1 MVETIFTSTILSR
14 FIFPWV
20 LIFTLVFAILE
31 KTKVAGE
38 NKQVNAII
46 SFAVAII
53 FIAVKPTRDAIGELV
68 PFLAVFAVILLIF
81 MILYGFVLQGEV
93 KIEGTL
99 KNILLAIIFTA
110 VAIIGLKS
118 TGLWSSIRDFIASEK
133 GFVINLF
140 ILAVMGA
147 AVYLTLKF
155 KD

>member
-1 MVETIFTSTILSR
+1 MVETIFTSTILSQ
-14 FIFPWV
+14 FVFPWV

-31 KTKVAGE
+31 KTKVTGE
-38 NKQVNAII
+38 NKQINAII
-46 SFAVAII
+46 SFAVAVI
-53 FIAVKPTRDAIGELV
+53 FIAVKPARDAIGELV

-93 KIEGTL
+93 KIDGML
-99 KNILLAIIFTA
+99 KNVFLAIIFTA
-110 VAIIGLKS
+110 VAIVALKS
-118 TGLWSSIRDFIASEK
+118 TGLWNLIKEFIVSEK

-155 KD
+155 KE